1 MLSKYPIPSQSR
13 TTLATLLLVGI
24 LMTTGC
30 LGFITGDSPLSA
42 TSEDVA
48 VSENALSAT
57 DYELVRKKTIG
68 VNKTVTVA
76 DQERTIKATNHLRVY
91 SRDVPLQVSGVT
103 LPADVAITRFAVL
116 STPKAEI
123 AGQSLN
129 PIGHLSE
136 KELVKKF
143 LDEYENIDGLEFSGN
158 RTVESLGDT
167 RTVSTFT
174 ATVQITENVE
184 IPVLL
189 HVTTFAHED
198 DYITAI
204 AIHPKQIDEQQRI
217 DRLLNGLEHPA

>member
-1 MLSKYPIPSQSR
+1 
-13 TTLATLLLVGI
+13 
-24 LMTTGC
+24 MTTGC
-30 LGFITGDSPLSA
+30 IGFITGDEPLSA
-42 TSEDVA
+42 TSDDVA
-48 VSENALSAT
+48 VSENTLSAT
-57 DYELVRKKTIG
+57 DYELVRQKTVGI
-68 VNKTVTVA
+68 NKTVTVA

-91 SRDVPLQVSGVT
+91 SRDVPLQVEDVT
-103 LPADVAITRFAVL
+103 LPADMAVTRFAVL
-116 STPKAEI
+116 SSPKAEI

-136 KELVKKF
+136 EKLVKKF
-143 LDEYENIDGLEFSGN
+143 LDEYDGIDELDFAGN
-158 RTVESLGDT
+158 RTVESLGES

-217 DRLLNGLEHPA
+217 DQLLNGLEHPA